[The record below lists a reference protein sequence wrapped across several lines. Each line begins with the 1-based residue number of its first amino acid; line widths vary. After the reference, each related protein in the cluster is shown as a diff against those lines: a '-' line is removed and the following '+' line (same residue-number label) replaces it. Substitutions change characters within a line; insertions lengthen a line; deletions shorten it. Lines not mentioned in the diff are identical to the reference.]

1 MEEGRFIEEA
11 TAILRGRMEGVMD
24 LSTMAYIAVGPG
36 LSPEATM
43 GALTTGAFT
52 QFGPLTPRV
61 FATENQAFELLSAPL
76 KGDKTLHDFINSIR
90 AQSRLG
96 AGTRTTCRSCGK
108 RWSP

>member
-52 QFGPLTPRV
+52 QFGPLTPGCLPPRIKPSS
-61 FATENQAFELLSAPL
+61 FSAPL
-76 KGDKTLHDFINSIR
+76 
-90 AQSRLG
+90 
-96 AGTRTTCRSCGK
+96 
-108 RWSP
+108 